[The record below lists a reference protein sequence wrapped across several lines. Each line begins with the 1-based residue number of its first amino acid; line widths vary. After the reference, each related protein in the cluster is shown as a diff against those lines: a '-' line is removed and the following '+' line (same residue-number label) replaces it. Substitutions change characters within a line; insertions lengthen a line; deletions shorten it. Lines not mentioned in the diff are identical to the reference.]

1 MTRATSAPGLGSPLP
16 HLHRTALTPATSA
29 PGLRPPLP
37 HPHRDW
43 AQPCHIHRG
52 TGLAPGTSA
61 PGLCS
66 SRPHLRRDWAHP
78 CHVCPGTRICT
89 GTGSN
94 PLRISE
100 REGHA
105 VVCCTLYVQ
114 PTRCMCNRLG
124 ARRSSC
130 ATLYVCG
137 PPKPMGSFGRG
148 VLQRNGCHEVTDG
161 RCGAGPTGP
170 PVQEWDVDGA
180 RRPMLVP
187 ADGCAACG
195 RSDLQKRT
203 PWRSHTRAHTC

>member
-1 MTRATSAPGLGSPLP
+1 MLLPATSAPGLGSSLA
-16 HLHRTALTPATSA
+16 HLHRDCARPGHICAGTGLTPATSA
-29 PGLRPPLP
+29 L
-37 HPHRDW
+37 
-43 AQPCHIHRG
+43 
-52 TGLAPGTSA
+52 GLASA
-61 PGLCS
+61 PGRDPTPCAS
-66 SRPHLRRDWAHP
+66 LRERSMQWYAAR
-78 CHVCPGTRICT
+78 CMC
-89 GTGSN
+89 N
-94 PLRISE
+94 PD
-100 REGHA
+100 
-105 VVCCTLYVQ
+105 TLYVQ
-114 PTRCMCNRLG
+114 LTRCMCNRLG